1 MIPYN
6 LFIHAALVFIGSL
19 LLIIYLIPK
28 VIKIVNFKNIMDNP
42 NMRSS
47 HAQATPSLG
56 GVAFYFVIIISF
68 YFNQTY
74 DTSSVAINLI
84 PALTILFFLGLKDDL
99 LVLDPLKKFIGQI
112 VASLFI
118 LVSTK
123 FEVNSFHGFLF
134 IEHIN
139 YWVGMPLS
147 LFAMLAITNAFNLID
162 GIDGLAAALGIV
174 VFSSFTLLFFWAECY
189 FFALTA
195 LTMIGILVGFLYF
208 NLSNKKKIFMGD
220 TGSMLIGFMVSAMS
234 VRVLS
239 LDMNS
244 LSKLP
249 FNPIDIPILLLSF
262 VIMPFLD
269 TTRVIFIRI
278 LQRKS
283 PFSADRNHIH
293 HVFIDTLNISHR
305 RASFYIACL
314 NMSCILLFA
323 AILKW
328 TNNYIAWGSIILFV
342 LIFLYWLHKQKVRL
356 KSNKQN
362 QADNISSSLN
372 IKQST

>member
-118 LVSTK
+118 LVSTE

-139 YWVGMPLS
+139 YWVGIPLS

-174 VFSSFTLLFFWAECY
+174 VFSSFTLLFFWAERY

-293 HVFIDTLNISHR
+293 HVFIDTLNI
-305 RASFYIACL
+305 
-314 NMSCILLFA
+314 LLLM
-323 AILKW
+323 AIL
-328 TNNYIAWGSIILFV
+328 N
-342 LIFLYWLHKQKVRL
+342 
-356 KSNKQN
+356 
-362 QADNISSSLN
+362 
-372 IKQST
+372 